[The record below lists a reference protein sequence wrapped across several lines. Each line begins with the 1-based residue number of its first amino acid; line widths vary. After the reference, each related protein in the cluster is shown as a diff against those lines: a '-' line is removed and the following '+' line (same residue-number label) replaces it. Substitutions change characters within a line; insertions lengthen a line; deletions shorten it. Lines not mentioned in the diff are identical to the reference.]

1 MKKCIL
7 IITLLFVNF
16 ANAVDIS
23 TDTEINRSL
32 SKEKELSN
40 SFSESKEKQSSSSF
54 ANSKE
59 NSFSTTVNLSL
70 ILLDSINKNCVQ
82 NILSARD
89 FNLSY
94 HNSKSGV
101 MNINKKEYLDAG
113 AGASMR
119 VKDLGGDERAIKEH
133 IACLI
138 DAGAILAQ
146 ASTTFPKIAKKTM
159 TEDSLMNAL
168 EKSIESGKNLKDFK
182 IKQIVQNAKSQL
194 KKDCI
199 FYGSQESIVCG
210 NVMLSLS
217 SMTPNQVT
225 YLNHSLFGEKDEV
238 FGIATNYQVNL
249 SDTASSEKSL
259 TASSSNSEDTT
270 MKKTSSDSKT
280 TSDKQSVGIGKFI
293 PN

>member
-1 MKKCIL
+1 MKKYIL
-7 IITLLFVNF
+7 IITLIF
-16 ANAVDIS
+16 ANFLQAVDMS

-40 SFSESKEKQSSSSF
+40 SFSESKEKQSSSSIG
-54 ANSKE
+54 NSKE

-101 MNINKKEYLDAG
+101 MNISKKEYLDAG

-146 ASTTFPKIAKKTM
+146 ASSTFPKIANKTM
-159 TEDSLMNAL
+159 TEYSLVNAL
-168 EKSIESGKNLKDFK
+168 EKSVESGKNLKDFK

-217 SMTPNQVT
+217 SMTPNKVT

-238 FGIATNYQVNL
+238 FGVATNYQVNL

-259 TASSSNSEDTT
+259 AISSTNSEDTT

>member
-1 MKKCIL
+1 LKKCIL
-7 IITLLFVNF
+7 IITLIF
-16 ANAVDIS
+16 ANFLQAVDMS

-40 SFSESKEKQSSSSF
+40 SFSESKEKQSSSSIG
-54 ANSKE
+54 NSKE

-146 ASTTFPKIAKKTM
+146 ASSTFPKIANKTM
-159 TEDSLMNAL
+159 TEDSLANAL
-168 EKSIESGKNLKDFK
+168 EKSVASGKNLKDFK

-217 SMTPNQVT
+217 SMTPNKVT

-238 FGIATNYQVNL
+238 FGVATNYQVNL

-259 TASSSNSEDTT
+259 TASSTNSEDTT

>member
-1 MKKCIL
+1 MKKYIL
-7 IITLLFVNF
+7 IITLIF
-16 ANAVDIS
+16 ANFLQAVDMS

-40 SFSESKEKQSSSSF
+40 SFSESKEKQSSSSIG
-54 ANSKE
+54 NSKE

-133 IACLI
+133 ISCLI

-146 ASTTFPKIAKKTM
+146 ASSTFPKIANKTM
-159 TEDSLMNAL
+159 TEYSLVNAL
-168 EKSIESGKNLKDFK
+168 EKSVESGKNLKDFK

-217 SMTPNQVT
+217 SMTPNKVT

-238 FGIATNYQVNL
+238 FGVATNYQVNL

-259 TASSSNSEDTT
+259 TASSTNSEDTT